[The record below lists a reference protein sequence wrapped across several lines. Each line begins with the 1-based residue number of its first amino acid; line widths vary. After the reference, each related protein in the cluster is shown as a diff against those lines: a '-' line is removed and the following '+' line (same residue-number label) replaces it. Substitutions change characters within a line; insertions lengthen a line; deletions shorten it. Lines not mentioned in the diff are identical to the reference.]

1 MSRRLP
7 SDAAA
12 ETRTL
17 MCRSRLGR
25 VIVAGVAG
33 VVAGVI
39 CGMASTWQSG
49 ALVGWV
55 ATALTWLG
63 PTWLKIATMDP
74 ASTRAHA
81 TREDPHGPIADSLLL
96 AASVA
101 SLGAVVLGVLKAAS
115 SHGDTKLI
123 LLGAGIAAVVASWAV
138 VHTVFA
144 LRYASL
150 YYRESKPSAD
160 FHDSDDSDA
169 PDYGDFAYLAFTIGM
184 TYQVSDTD
192 LTTKTMR
199 HAALRHALLSY
210 LLGTVVIAAT
220 VNLAAGLAH

>member
-1 MSRRLP
+1 VPEP
-7 SDAAA
+7 SPPDTVTEA
-12 ETRTL
+12 RTP
-17 MCRSRLGR
+17 MHRTRLGR
-25 VIVAGVAG
+25 VVVAGGAG
-33 VVAGVI
+33 VVAAVI
-39 CGMASTWQSG
+39 SGLASTWQGG

-55 ATALTWLG
+55 VTALTWLG
-63 PTWLKIATMDP
+63 PTWLKIGTMNAT
-74 ASTRAHA
+74 STRTHA
-81 TREDPHGPIADSLLL
+81 TQEDPHGPIADSLLL
-96 AASVA
+96 AAAVA

-115 SHGDTKLI
+115 SQGATKLL
-123 LLGAGIAAVVASWAV
+123 LLGAGIAAVVASWAL

-150 YYRESKPSAD
+150 YYREMKQGAD
-160 FHDSDDSDA
+160 FHDEEA

-192 LTTKTMR
+192 LTTRSMR